1 MSVVAFIYH
10 CTLKAE
16 AVVTALLQQQQQMQ
30 IEKQRKTNVR
40 TFALIFDIVSANGER
55 RISATGRGG
64 GKIKKFAFVLCQR
77 QEVKSTLTSN

>member
-55 RISATGRGG
+55 RISATGREG
-64 GKIKKFAFVLCQR
+64 GKIKNLKNLRSFFVNVR
-77 QEVKSTLTSN
+77 R